1 MLMSAATGD
10 RRGAYVDEFTSTTTD
25 VAIGFGEATMNTLQ
39 RLSGFIRHSKFAW
52 SRSPVASVLI

>member
-1 MLMSAATGD
+1 MLMSAGDWD

-25 VAIGFGEATMNTLQ
+25 AGDCFGEATMNTLQ
-39 RLSGFIRHSKFAW
+39 RLSGFISSQKFAW